1 MWFDGATGGGGYYGG
16 ESDKNRTIG
25 NAEVHSTE
33 RLFQMYLETVGR
45 NATLILNL
53 PPISRGIC
61 PIRQ

>member
-53 PPISRGIC
+53 PPR
-61 PIRQ
+61 